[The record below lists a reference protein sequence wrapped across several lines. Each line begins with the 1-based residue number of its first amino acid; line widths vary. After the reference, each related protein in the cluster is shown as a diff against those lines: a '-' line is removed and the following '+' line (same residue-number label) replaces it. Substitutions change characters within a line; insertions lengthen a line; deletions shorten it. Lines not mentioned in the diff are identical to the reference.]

1 MIAVQKQ
8 RDSTRNW
15 VLTLVLILVSAA
27 LLAGC
32 GKRARSLDPPEGT
45 QGVFP
50 KHYPPPD
57 APGERL

>member
-1 MIAVQKQ
+1 VSRA
-8 RDSTRNW
+8 
-15 VLTLVLILVSAA
+15 ILLLLLASL

-32 GKRARSLDPPEGT
+32 GKRARYLDPPEGT
-45 QGVFP
+45 NEVFP